1 VSTPISTFVPNG
13 PEAMAFRHALRHFP
27 TGVSVITI
35 SDGEDDTVHG
45 MTASSFSPVSLDPRL
60 CAVSV
65 NKPGRMHQLL
75 QSTDG
80 YFGLSILR
88 NTQGDI
94 ADFYARQPWAVSA
107 AVRTEL
113 HAGCPVISDSL
124 AWFVCRKW
132 GTYDGGDHSIFVG
145 QVLDHGSEEGGDVAP
160 LIFHHSQYWDLGA
173 KLPRSGDSTRTQ
185 RTSGAPP
192 KVLQQASRTSRCE
205 RAGDAQRGGVDRR
218 PDAPDVNLA
227 DPA

>member
-1 VSTPISTFVPNG
+1 VSSSDPVSTPTNTFVPSG
-13 PEAMAFRHALRHFP
+13 PEARAFRHALRHFP

-35 SDGEDDTVHG
+35 TGEDDGVHG

-75 QSTDG
+75 QETDG

-88 NTQGDI
+88 NTQGEI
-94 ADFYARQPWAVSA
+94 ADFYARQPWAISANVSMD
-107 AVRTEL
+107 L
-113 HAGCPVISDSL
+113 HGGCPVINDSL

-145 QVLDHGSEEGGDVAP
+145 QVLDHGSQEEGDVSP
-160 LIFHHSQYWDLGA
+160 LIFHHSQYWELGA
-173 KLPRSGDSTRTQ
+173 RLPRGKD
-185 RTSGAPP
+185 G
-192 KVLQQASRTSRCE
+192 SR
-205 RAGDAQRGGVDRR
+205 A
-218 PDAPDVNLA
+218 
-227 DPA
+227 